1 MVNMS
6 WLRYE
11 DVVVTVSGE
20 NVLANGFDIRL
31 LLGEHVVA
39 NLGDGVS
46 KWGRSRRYS
55 GENVMTNWERKWL
68 YGKTGMAKGGKCDD

>member
-1 MVNMS
+1 MR
-6 WLRYE
+6 WLR
-11 DVVVTVSGE
+11 
-20 NVLANGFDIRL
+20 
-31 LLGEHVVA
+31 GEHVVA

-68 YGKTGMAKGGKCDD
+68 NWETGMAKGGYMVAKCRRCDD